1 MAAEARYQVSMQL
14 SVLEHLGEN
23 LYSGTPAVLTEVVAN
38 AWDANATEV
47 RIDTNSRDGTI
58 TITDNGHGMDLNAV
72 NDRFLSVG
80 FRRRLEQSSV
90 TDDLERPVMGRKG
103 IGKLSLFAIADE
115 FTVHSKVRSGNVE
128 ALLIN
133 RNDLVNA
140 IKSKTQ
146 SYNPQEIKR
155 DWPSK
160 RFPGGTQI
168 KITKFKGGRGLR
180 EDFIRQR
187 IARRFSVI
195 GEKWKFRVYV
205 NNKEITVA
213 DRGYFGKLQFAWT
226 YGSEANELIKGKASN
241 IKHYSEVKN
250 SDLVGWIGTVWQ
262 PSQLK
267 IEGTSETAGGIVVM
281 VRGRVAD
288 ENIIQTLGDAR
299 LFTQYVVGEIHADY
313 LDDEN
318 TEDNVITSSRQKL
331 NSDLPVVRQLIE
343 KIRVQLNE
351 IALKWDDLREKE
363 GLEDAVKDLP
373 VIEEWLQTKSQDRQ
387 KAARSLIGKVNKI
400 PVKNDQERAE
410 LYSYSI
416 LAFEKLAVKDAVSEL
431 DGVDDKDLF
440 GFLNAFRKIDD
451 VEAALYHEL
460 VRGRLEVISRFN
472 NKVELL
478 AKEKELQQELFDN
491 LWLFDP
497 SWDRVTGHSA
507 MEITASKFLEEK
519 GTASTKK
526 DRLDIVY
533 RNPTGQHVIIE
544 LKRPGVT
551 TPLTE
556 LEAQVEKYKTQLG
569 SLLAEKFK
577 QSDPIIKTYLLVDE
591 APEQWSNP
599 VRRNEDLRV
608 HAVRGIT
615 LLTYKEL
622 ISKSE
627 VLYREFLESDLKS
640 AKLAS
645 VLEKISEALEAKST

>member
-1 MAAEARYQVSMQL
+1 MAEGDRYQVSMQL

-47 RIDTNSRDGTI
+47 RIDTDQRDGTI

-72 NDRFLSVG
+72 NERFLSVG

-90 TDDLERPVMGRKG
+90 TDGLSRPVMGRKG

-115 FTVHSKVRSGNVE
+115 FTVHTKVKTGNVE
-128 ALLIN
+128 ALRIN
-133 RNDLVNA
+133 RDDLVSA
-140 IKSKTQ
+140 IKLKNER
-146 SYNPQEIKR
+146 YHPQEIER
-155 DWPSK
+155 VWPSK
-160 RFPGGTQI
+160 RFASGTQI
-168 KITKFKGGRGLR
+168 RITKFKGGRGLR

-195 GEKWKFRVYV
+195 GEQWNFRVYV
-205 NNKEITVA
+205 NNKEISVS

-226 YGSEANELIKGKASN
+226 YGDNAKNLIDTKASN
-241 IKHYSEVKN
+241 IKNCTAVTS

-267 IEGTSETAGGIVVM
+267 IDGTSETAGGIVVM

-331 NSDLPVVRQLIE
+331 NSDLPVVRQLME

-351 IALKWDDLREKE
+351 IALKWDNLREQE

-416 LAFEKLAVKDAVSEL
+416 LAFEKLAVKDAVS
-431 DGVDDKDLF
+431 DLETVGEEDLY

-460 VRGRLEVISRFN
+460 VRGRLEVISRFDK
-472 NKVELL
+472 KVGLL

-507 MEITASKFLEEK
+507 MEITATKFLEQK

-533 RNPTGQHVIIE
+533 RNPTGEHVIIE

-551 TPLTE
+551 TPLAE
-556 LEAQVEKYKTQLG
+556 LESQVEKYKTQLG
-569 SLLAEKFK
+569 NLLREQFK
-577 QSDPIIKTYLLVDE
+577 SESPVIKTYLLVEE
-591 APEQWSNP
+591 APSHWTDP
-599 VRRNEDLRV
+599 VRRSEDQRV
-608 HAVRGIT
+608 HAMRGIT

-640 AKLAS
+640 AKLANI
-645 VLEKISEALEAKST
+645 LDKISEALKLKKP

>member
-1 MAAEARYQVSMQL
+1 MSMQL

-47 RIDTNSRDGTI
+47 KIKTNEKDGSI

-72 NDRFLSVG
+72 NERFLSVG
-80 FRRRLEQSSV
+80 FRRRLEQSGV
-90 TDDLERPVMGRKG
+90 TEDLERPVMGRKG

-115 FTVHSKVRSGNVE
+115 FTVHTRTKDNHTE
-128 ALLIN
+128 ALRIN
-133 RNDLVNA
+133 RQKLVDA
-140 IKSKTQ
+140 IGSKQ
-146 SYNPQEIKR
+146 RSYFPEEIER
-155 DWPSK
+155 SWPCEEYEH
-160 RFPGGTQI
+160 GTLI
-168 KITKFKGGRGLR
+168 KITKFKKNRAIQP
-180 EDFIRQR
+180 DFIRQR

-195 GEKWKFRVYV
+195 GAAWKFRVFV
-205 NNKEITVA
+205 NGVEVTVA
-213 DRGYFGKLQFAWT
+213 DRGYFNKLQFAWT
-226 YGSEANELIKGKASN
+226 YGDAAKKIMTEKATSVRN
-241 IKHYSEVKN
+241 IHEVKN
-250 SDLVGWIGTVWQ
+250 SDLTGWIGTVGQ

-267 IEGTSETAGGIVVM
+267 IEGSSETAGGIVVM

-299 LFTQYVVGEIHADY
+299 IFTQYVVGEIHADY

-331 NSDLPVVRQLIE
+331 NTDSPVVRQLME

-351 IALKWDDLREKE
+351 IALKWDTLRETK

-373 VIEEWLQTKSQDRQ
+373 IISEWLETKSGDRQ

-416 LAFEKLAVKDAVSEL
+416 LAFEKLAVKDAVS
-431 DGVDDKDLF
+431 DLETIGTSDLY
-440 GFLNAFRKIDD
+440 GFLNAFRRIDD

-472 NKVELL
+472 GKVDLL
-478 AKEKELQQELFDN
+478 AKEKDLQKELFDN

-507 MEITASKFLEEK
+507 MEVTATSFLQKK
-519 GTASTKK
+519 GTASTSK
-526 DRLDIVY
+526 DRIDIVY
-533 RNPTGQHVIIE
+533 RNPTGEHVVIE
-544 LKRPGVT
+544 MKRPDVT
-551 TPLTE
+551 TPLPE
-556 LEAQVEKYKTQLG
+556 LEAQVKKYKRQL
-569 SLLAEKFK
+569 SDLLRQDFHLHE
-577 QSDPIIKTYLLVDE
+577 PVIKTYVLVGS
-591 APEQWSNP
+591 APEEWTDP
-599 VRRNEDLRV
+599 VQRHEDHQAL
-608 HAVRGIT
+608 AVRGVT

-627 VLYREFLESDLKS
+627 ALYREFLNSDAES
-640 AKLAS
+640 ARLAGIID
-645 VLEKISEALEAKST
+645 KIARSFEDSDDVVVE